1 MHCSE
6 NSVSQQII
14 QATRIILP
22 CTLVL
27 LTMDLW
33 PFFTEPL
40 SRGQTI
46 GRDAYSFWSAGML
59 AFEGRTSEIYNN
71 EAFSLAIK
79 QLLGPEA
86 GHHSFPYP
94 PPALLGA
101 FAFGWLPYKVT
112 LFILSI
118 AGFFAFLFTINFP
131 DFKKNIVWLTILMPL
146 TWCNIVLGQNGL
158 LTAALFIGGLRLAN
172 HRPIIAGILIG
183 CLAYKPTM
191 AILIPMALLFERRW
205 IVIFSATVTLLSLCI
220 ITTLMWGTEI
230 WTIYLQ
236 HAIPFQ
242 RMFLEHGTGIGQ
254 TMKLTP
260 FMSAHLLGY
269 DTTSSYLLQLLFTI
283 VTIGTVI
290 IYFLKKKRSGS
301 FNALDITILAIATIL
316 IVPYNHFYDLA
327 IITGSLLLL
336 AAENTFTP
344 KNMLL
349 KSRIFVL
356 LYILPI
362 LGFLLNALLLP
373 ISPVILLIGLLMLY
387 FTGSRAHAW
396 GPNTDVSTKQE
407 NSPLRR
413 GGA

>member
-1 MHCSE
+1 MLSSE
-6 NSVSQQII
+6 NSVPQQII
-14 QATRIILP
+14 KATRIILP

-27 LTMDLW
+27 LAMDIW
-33 PFFTEPL
+33 PFLTEPL

-101 FAFGWLPYKVT
+101 AVFGWLPYKVT

-118 AGFFAFLFTINFP
+118 TGFFAFLFAINLP

-146 TWCNIVLGQNGL
+146 AWCNIVLGQNGL

-172 HRPIIAGILIG
+172 SRPIIAGILIG

-191 AILIPMALLFERRW
+191 AVLIPIALLFERRW
-205 IVIFSATVTLLSLCI
+205 TVIFSATVTLLTLCI
-220 ITTLMWGTEI
+220 ITILMWGTEI
-230 WTIYLQ
+230 WTNYVQ
-236 HAIPFQ
+236 YAVPFQ
-242 RMFLEHGTGIGQ
+242 RMFLELGTGIGQ

-269 DTTSSYLLQLLFTI
+269 DTKSSYLLQLLFTI
-283 VTIGTVI
+283 VTIGTVT
-290 IYFLKKKRSGS
+290 IYFLKKQLSES

-316 IVPYNHFYDLA
+316 IVPYSHFYDLA

-336 AAENTFTP
+336 AAKNTVNP
-344 KNMLL
+344 NSMLL
-349 KSRIFVL
+349 KSRIIAL
-356 LYILPI
+356 LYVLPI

-373 ISPVILLIGLLMLY
+373 ISSVVLLIGLLILCFGNAVTTNHTQKIINRPY
-387 FTGSRAHAW
+387 
-396 GPNTDVSTKQE
+396 P
-407 NSPLRR
+407 
-413 GGA
+413 